1 MQLLFFNDTL
11 ASFLRSQRRWAL
23 GTCEVLEKASYV
35 HLGIECNKY
44 MKNHDI
50 VKEAA
55 SKIRR
60 TFFAILNSGLCET
73 DLHPF
78 TLRKIY
84 QTVVLPRALY
94 GCEFWHDLSESQRL
108 HLERSHRL
116 CVKTMQ
122 GIDQRTR
129 SCVALNLL
137 GIPNLESEIMKKKCT
152 LFGQTCRLD
161 PYYSVKRIVLHR
173 LTSHYFLND
182 VKYGFI
188 VDTLRI
194 ITESLALKGA

>member
-1 MQLLFFNDTL
+1 MT
-11 ASFLRSQRRWAL
+11 SSR
-23 GTCEVLEKASYV
+23 K
-35 HLGIECNKY
+35 
-44 MKNHDI
+44 
-50 VKEAA
+50 AA

-60 TFFAILNSGLCET
+60 TFFAILNSELCET

-84 QTVVLPRALY
+84 QSVVLPRALY
-94 GCEFWHDLSESQRL
+94 GCEFWHDLSESQRP

-116 CVKTMQ
+116 CVQ
-122 GIDQRTR
+122 GIDQCTR

-152 LFGQTCRLD
+152 LFGQICRLD
-161 PYYSVKRIVLHR
+161 PYCTVKRIFLHR
-173 LTSHYFLND
+173 LTSHYFFND

-194 ITESLALKGA
+194 IIITDLGLERCIVNFLNTRVFPSKYFWKKKTSAF